1 MRLIV
6 GTVLAAILALPS
18 AVLPQEK
25 VPADTA
31 IIFQPA
37 TPELVQRSQ
46 YEPRHTAWG
55 IDLLISNNGFGAGA
69 FYRSELSDEMAVLV
83 SLAISDVKDDA
94 EVEYVDY
101 FGQSFIPGKKNRLLL
116 IPLMAGVQYRLFK
129 DDIMDNFRPF
139 VMAGAGP
146 AMIYVSPYANPV
158 TVNLPGGASYTEYNQ
173 VDFFSSLGK
182 GRPRYT
188 FGGFV
193 GAGAYFGLERGT
205 LTGVSMRYYYVP
217 FPKGIEILDRV
228 PVKEFGGFYITI
240 NFGFI

>member
-1 MRLIV
+1 MRLILC
-6 GTVLAAILALPS
+6 TILAAALLVPPAATS
-18 AVLPQEK
+18 QERM
-25 VPADTA
+25 PADTS

-37 TPELVQRSQ
+37 TPELVQTTQ
-46 YEPRHTAWG
+46 YEPRRTAWG
-55 IDLLISNNGFGAGA
+55 LDLLVSNNGFGAGF
-69 FYRSELSDEMAVLV
+69 FYRSELSDELAALV

-101 FGQSFIPGKKNRLLL
+101 FGQTFVPGKKNRLLL
-116 IPLMAGVQYRLFK
+116 IPLMGGVQYRLFK

-146 AMIYVSPYANPV
+146 AMIYVAPYANPV
-158 TVNLPGGASYTEYNQ
+158 TVSLADGVSYTEYNQ

-193 GAGAYFGLERGT
+193 GAGAYFGLDRGT
-205 LTGVSMRYYYVP
+205 LTGISMRYYYVP
-217 FPKGIEILDRV
+217 FPKGIEILDHV
-228 PVKEFGGFYITI
+228 PVKQFGGFYITI